1 MEAKMKTM
9 KEIFLLLFISIF
21 FSSALFSDEI
31 VTQSSISTVTVFP
44 DRASVTREADLSLA
58 SGVHSVVF
66 SGLPATLIPNSVR
79 VSGKGTALVKVL
91 GVDIS
96 TQFLESA
103 LLPEI
108 NKLQKEVDNVQLEI
122 DKIKDKI
129 DVLES
134 QEKFLKSIE
143 ASTSSKASQEILLG
157 KPDVQSWEKV
167 INFLAAKLQD
177 AKQSK
182 LECKKALAEQVAKLE
197 ALKKKLESIKPQKP
211 LEGRRVTVLLESS
224 RAGDFKLNLSYTVI
238 NARWSPLY
246 TLRAVPDS
254 AEIEL
259 ALQASIQ
266 QISGENWDD
275 VDALLSTSSPALA
288 TNPPALNPWILDIYV
303 PKPMVR
309 KEAKDKERGVIGG
322 VVGGVLGGVVGEVEA
337 PLEAEMASA
346 GVVETGLHLNFEI
359 KRKVQIPSDGA
370 PHKVPIDSKKM
381 SVKFN
386 YICVPKLKEAAFL
399 RGKLKNTLAYPFLS
413 GKADIF
419 ILQDYVGSAALPFV
433 AAEEEAEMFFGE
445 DSQIRVK
452 YEQLKREKV
461 APGFLSKTEKLR
473 LVYKIT
479 IQNLRKYQVE
489 TEILDQIPIS
499 QNSKVEVKEVS
510 INPAPTKKDEKG
522 ILSWI
527 LTLAPQEKREI
538 LIDFTIEYPKDTNII
553 GL

>member
-1 MEAKMKTM
+1 LF
-9 KEIFLLLFISIF
+9 FLFFILCA
-21 FSSALFSDEI
+21 ALFSDEI
-31 VTQSSISTVTVFP
+31 VTQSAISAVTVFP
-44 DRASVTREADLSLA
+44 DRASVTREADLTLVP
-58 SGVHSVVF
+58 GIHSIVF

-79 VSGKGTALVKVL
+79 VSGKGTAQVKVL

-96 TQFLESA
+96 TQFLESS

-108 NKLQKEVDNVQLEI
+108 NRLQKEIDNVQLEI
-122 DKIKDKI
+122 DKIKDKV

-143 ASTSSKASQEILLG
+143 ASTSSQASQEILLG

-167 INFLAAKLQD
+167 ISFLSAKLQD
-177 AKQSK
+177 VKQSK
-182 LECKKALAEQVAKLE
+182 LECKKVLTEQAAKLD

-211 LEGRRVTVLLESS
+211 LEGKRVTVLLESS
-224 RAGDFKLNLSYTVI
+224 RSGDFKLNLFYTVI

-246 TLRAVPDS
+246 TLRAIPDS
-254 AEIEL
+254 SEIEL

-266 QISGENWDD
+266 QISGEDWED

-288 TNPPALNPWILDIYV
+288 TNPPALNPWILDIYA
-303 PKPMVR
+303 PRPMLE
-309 KEAKDKERGVIGG
+309 KKAKGVEDRVMGG
-322 VVGGVLGGVVGEVEA
+322 VVGGVMGGVVGEVEA
-337 PLEAEMASA
+337 PTEAEMASA
-346 GVVETGLHLNFEI
+346 GIVETGLHLNFEI

-370 PHKVPIDSKKM
+370 PHKVPIDSQKM
-381 SVKFN
+381 NVKLN

-399 RGKLKNTLAYPFLS
+399 RGKLKNTLSYPLLS

-445 DSQIRVK
+445 DSQVRVK
-452 YEQLKREKV
+452 YEQVKREKT

-473 LVYKIT
+473 LVYKVT

-489 TEILDQIPIS
+489 AEILDQLPVS
-499 QNSKVEVKEVS
+499 QNSKIEVKEVNIS
-510 INPAPTKKDEKG
+510 PAPTKKDEKG
-522 ILSWI
+522 ILSWVI
-527 LTLAPQEKREI
+527 TLAPQEKREI
-538 LIDFTIEYPKDTNII
+538 LIDFTIEYPKDANII

>member
-1 MEAKMKTM
+1 M
-9 KEIFLLLFISIF
+9 IFLFFIF
-21 FSSALFSDEI
+21 CGALFSDEI
-31 VTQSSISTVTVFP
+31 VTQSSISAVTVFP
-44 DRASVTREADLSLA
+44 DRASVTREADLTLVP
-58 SGVHSVVF
+58 GIHSVVF

-96 TQFLESA
+96 TQFLESS

-108 NKLQKEVDNVQLEI
+108 NRLQKEIDIVQLEI
-122 DKIKDKI
+122 DKIKDKV

-143 ASTSSKASQEILLG
+143 ASTSSQASQEILLG

-167 INFLAAKLQD
+167 INFLSAKLQD
-177 AKQSK
+177 VKQSK
-182 LECKKALAEQVAKLE
+182 LECKKILAEQAAKLD

-211 LEGRRVTVLLESS
+211 LEGKRVIVLLESS
-224 RAGDFKLNLSYTVI
+224 RSGDFKLNLFYTVI

-246 TLRAVPDS
+246 TLRAIPDS
-254 AEIEL
+254 SEIEL

-266 QISGENWDD
+266 QISGEDWED

-288 TNPPALNPWILDIYV
+288 TNPPALNPWILDIYALR
-303 PKPMVR
+303 PMLE
-309 KEAKDKERGVIGG
+309 KKAKGVEDRVMGG
-322 VVGGVLGGVVGEVEA
+322 IVGGVTARLGEVEA
-337 PLEAEMASA
+337 PAEAEMASA
-346 GVVETGLHLNFEI
+346 GVVEIGLHLNFEI

-370 PHKVPIDSKKM
+370 PHKVPIDSQKM
-381 SVKFN
+381 NVKFN
-386 YICVPKLKEAAFL
+386 YICAPKLKEAAFL
-399 RGKLKNTLAYPFLS
+399 RGKLKNTLSYPLLS

-419 ILQDYVGSAALPFV
+419 ILQDYVGSAGLPFV

-445 DSQIRVK
+445 DSQVRVK
-452 YEQLKREKV
+452 YEQVKREKT

-489 TEILDQIPIS
+489 TEILDQIPVS
-499 QNSKVEVKEVS
+499 QNSKIEVKEVNIS
-510 INPAPTKKDEKG
+510 PAPTKKDEKG
-522 ILSWI
+522 ILSWVI
-527 LTLAPQEKREI
+527 TLAPQEKREI
-538 LIDFTIEYPKDTNII
+538 LIDFTIEYPKDATII

>member
-1 MEAKMKTM
+1 MQRKG
-9 KEIFLLLFISIF
+9 IFLLLLLFFILCA
-21 FSSALFSDEI
+21 ALFSDEI
-31 VTQSSISTVTVFP
+31 VTQSSISAVTVFP
-44 DRASVTREADLSLA
+44 DRASVTREAELTLVP
-58 SGVHSVVF
+58 GIHSVVF
-66 SGLPATLIPNSVR
+66 SGLPETLIPNSVR

-96 TQFLESA
+96 TQFLESS

-108 NKLQKEVDNVQLEI
+108 DKLQKEIDIVQLEI

-143 ASTSSKASQEILLG
+143 ASTSSQASQEILLG

-167 INFLAAKLQD
+167 ISFLSAKLQD
-177 AKQSK
+177 VKQSK
-182 LECKKALAEQVAKLE
+182 LECKKVLTEQGAKLE
-197 ALKKKLESIKPQKP
+197 TLKKKLESIKPQKP
-211 LEGRRVTVLLESS
+211 LEGKRVTVLLESS
-224 RAGDFKLNLSYTVI
+224 RSGDFKLNLFYTVI

-246 TLRAVPDS
+246 TLRAIPDS
-254 AEIEL
+254 SEIEL

-266 QISGENWDD
+266 QISGEDWKD

-288 TNPPALNPWILDIYV
+288 TNPPALNPWILDIYA
-303 PKPMVR
+303 PRPMLE
-309 KEAKDKERGVIGG
+309 KKAKGVEDRVMGE
-322 VVGGVLGGVVGEVEA
+322 VVGGVMGGVVREVEA
-337 PLEAEMASA
+337 PVEAEMASA

-370 PHKVPIDSKKM
+370 PHKVPIDSQKM
-381 SVKFN
+381 NVKLN

-399 RGKLKNTLAYPFLS
+399 RGKLKNTLAYPLLS

-433 AAEEEAEMFFGE
+433 AAEEEAEIFFGE

-452 YEQLKREKV
+452 YEQVKTEKT

-479 IQNLRKYQVE
+479 VQNLRKYQVE
-489 TEILDQIPIS
+489 AEILDQIPVS
-499 QNSKVEVKEVS
+499 QNSKIEVKEVNIS
-510 INPAPTKKDEKG
+510 PAPTKKDEKG
-522 ILSWI
+522 ILSWVI
-527 LTLAPQEKREI
+527 TLAPQEKREI
-538 LIDFTIEYPKDTNII
+538 LIDFTIEYPKDANII

>member
-1 MEAKMKTM
+1 MQRKV
-9 KEIFLLLFISIF
+9 IFLLFFLFFILCA
-21 FSSALFSDEI
+21 ALFSDEI
-31 VTQSSISTVTVFP
+31 VTQSSISAVTVFP
-44 DRASVTREADLSLA
+44 DRASVTREADLTLVP
-58 SGVHSVVF
+58 GIHSIVF

-79 VSGKGTALVKVL
+79 VSGKGTAQVKVL

-96 TQFLESA
+96 TQFLESS

-108 NKLQKEVDNVQLEI
+108 NRLQKEIDNVQLEI
-122 DKIKDKI
+122 DKIKDKV

-143 ASTSSKASQEILLG
+143 ASTSSQASQEILLG

-167 INFLAAKLQD
+167 INFLSAKLQD
-177 AKQSK
+177 VKQSK
-182 LECKKALAEQVAKLE
+182 LECKKILAEQAAKLD

-211 LEGRRVTVLLESS
+211 LEGKRVTVLLESS
-224 RAGDFKLNLSYTVI
+224 RSGDFKLNLFYTVI

-246 TLRAVPDS
+246 TLRAIPDS
-254 AEIEL
+254 SEIEL
-259 ALQASIQ
+259 SFQANIQ
-266 QISGENWDD
+266 QISGEDWED

-288 TNPPALNPWILDIYV
+288 TNPPVLNPWILDIYV
-303 PKPMVR
+303 PRAVVKME
-309 KEAKDKERGVIGG
+309 KAKIDRGGVIGG

-337 PLEAEMASA
+337 PVEAEMASA
-346 GVVETGLHLNFEI
+346 GVVEIGLHLNFEI

-370 PHKVPIDSKKM
+370 PHKVPIDSQKM
-381 SVKFN
+381 NVKFN
-386 YICVPKLKEAAFL
+386 YICAPKLKEAAFL
-399 RGKLKNTLAYPFLS
+399 RGKLKNTLAYPLLS

-445 DSQIRVK
+445 DSQVRVK
-452 YEQLKREKV
+452 YEQVKREKT

-473 LVYKIT
+473 LVCKIT

-489 TEILDQIPIS
+489 AEILDQFPVS
-499 QNSKVEVKEVS
+499 QNSKIEVKEVNIS
-510 INPAPTKKDEKG
+510 PAPTKKDEKG
-522 ILSWI
+522 ILSWVI
-527 LTLAPQEKREI
+527 TLAPQEKREI
-538 LIDFTIEYPKDTNII
+538 LIDFTIEYPKDATII

>member
-1 MEAKMKTM
+1 MK
-9 KEIFLLLFISIF
+9 KIVRPISGLFLFFILCA
-21 FSSALFSDEI
+21 ALFSDEI
-31 VTQSSISTVTVFP
+31 VTQSSISAVTVFP
-44 DRASVTREADLSLA
+44 DRASVTREADLTLVP
-58 SGVHSVVF
+58 GIHSVVF

-96 TQFLESA
+96 TQFLESS

-108 NKLQKEVDNVQLEI
+108 DKLQKEIDSVQLEI

-143 ASTSSKASQEILLG
+143 ASTSSQASQEILLG

-167 INFLAAKLQD
+167 INFLSAKLQD
-177 AKQSK
+177 VKQSK
-182 LECKKALAEQVAKLE
+182 LEYKKVLTEQGAKLE
-197 ALKKKLESIKPQKP
+197 ALKKKLETIKPQRP
-211 LEGRRVTVLLESS
+211 LEGKRVTVLLESS
-224 RAGDFKLNLSYTVI
+224 RSAEFKLNLFYTVI

-246 TLRAVPDS
+246 TLRAIPDS
-254 AEIEL
+254 SEIEL
-259 ALQASIQ
+259 SFQANIQ
-266 QISGENWDD
+266 QISGENWED

-288 TNPPALNPWILDIYV
+288 TNPPLLNPWILDVYV
-303 PKPMVR
+303 PRAVVK
-309 KEAKDKERGVIGG
+309 KEVKGVAGGVMGG
-322 VVGGVLGGVVGEVEA
+322 VVGGVMGGVVGEVEA
-337 PLEAEMASA
+337 PAEAEMASA
-346 GVVETGLHLNFEI
+346 GIVETGLHLNFEI

-370 PHKVPIDSKKM
+370 PHKVPIDSQKM
-381 SVKFN
+381 NVKLN
-386 YICVPKLKEAAFL
+386 YICIPKLKEAAFL
-399 RGKLKNTLAYPFLS
+399 RGKLKNTLAYPLLS

-445 DSQIRVK
+445 DSQVRVK
-452 YEQLKREKV
+452 YEQVKREKT

-473 LVYKIT
+473 LIYKIT

-489 TEILDQIPIS
+489 AEILDQIPVS
-499 QNSKVEVKEVS
+499 QNSKIEVKEVNIS
-510 INPAPTKKDEKG
+510 PAPTKKDEKG
-522 ILSWI
+522 ILSWL

-538 LIDFTIEYPKDTNII
+538 LIDFTIEYPKDANII

>member
-1 MEAKMKTM
+1 MQRKV
-9 KEIFLLLFISIF
+9 IFLLFFLFFILCA
-21 FSSALFSDEI
+21 ALFSDEI
-31 VTQSSISTVTVFP
+31 VTQSAISAVTVFP
-44 DRASVTREADLSLA
+44 DRASVTREADLTLVP
-58 SGVHSVVF
+58 GIHSIVF

-79 VSGKGTALVKVL
+79 VSGKGTAQVKVL

-96 TQFLESA
+96 TQFLESS

-108 NKLQKEVDNVQLEI
+108 NRLQKEIDNVQLEI
-122 DKIKDKI
+122 DKIKDKV

-143 ASTSSKASQEILLG
+143 ASTSSQASQEILLG

-167 INFLAAKLQD
+167 ISFLSAKLQD
-177 AKQSK
+177 VKQSK
-182 LECKKALAEQVAKLE
+182 LECKKVLTEQAAKLD

-211 LEGRRVTVLLESS
+211 LEGKRVTVLLESS
-224 RAGDFKLNLSYTVI
+224 RSGDFKLNLFYTVI

-246 TLRAVPDS
+246 TLRAIPDS
-254 AEIEL
+254 SEIEL

-266 QISGENWDD
+266 QISGEDWED

-288 TNPPALNPWILDIYV
+288 TNPPALNPWILDIYA
-303 PKPMVR
+303 PRPMLE
-309 KEAKDKERGVIGG
+309 KKAKGVEDRVMGG
-322 VVGGVLGGVVGEVEA
+322 VVGGVMGGVVGEVEA
-337 PLEAEMASA
+337 PTEAEMASA
-346 GVVETGLHLNFEI
+346 GIVETGLHLNFEI

-370 PHKVPIDSKKM
+370 PHKVPIDSQKM
-381 SVKFN
+381 NVKLN

-399 RGKLKNTLAYPFLS
+399 RGKLKNTLSYPLLS

-445 DSQIRVK
+445 DSQVRVK
-452 YEQLKREKV
+452 YEQVKREKT

-473 LVYKIT
+473 LVYKVT

-489 TEILDQIPIS
+489 AEILDQLPVS
-499 QNSKVEVKEVS
+499 QNSKIEVKEVNIS
-510 INPAPTKKDEKG
+510 PAPTKKDEKG
-522 ILSWI
+522 ILSWVI
-527 LTLAPQEKREI
+527 TLAPQEKREI
-538 LIDFTIEYPKDTNII
+538 LIRSE
-553 GL
+553 

>member
-1 MEAKMKTM
+1 MQRKG
-9 KEIFLLLFISIF
+9 IFLLIFLFFIF
-21 FSSALFSDEI
+21 CGALFSDEI
-31 VTQSSISTVTVFP
+31 VTQSSISAVTVFP
-44 DRASVTREADLSLA
+44 DRASVTREADLTLVP
-58 SGVHSVVF
+58 GIHSVVF

-96 TQFLESA
+96 TQFLESS

-108 NKLQKEVDNVQLEI
+108 DKLQKEIDSVQLEI

-143 ASTSSKASQEILLG
+143 ASTSSQASQEILLG

-167 INFLAAKLQD
+167 INFLSAKLQD
-177 AKQSK
+177 VKQSK
-182 LECKKALAEQVAKLE
+182 LEYKKVLTEQGAKLE
-197 ALKKKLESIKPQKP
+197 ALKKKLETIKPQRP
-211 LEGRRVTVLLESS
+211 LEGKRVTVLLESS
-224 RAGDFKLNLSYTVI
+224 RSAEFKLNLFYTVI

-246 TLRAVPDS
+246 TLRAIPDS
-254 AEIEL
+254 SEIEL
-259 ALQASIQ
+259 SFQANIQ
-266 QISGENWDD
+266 QISGENWED

-288 TNPPALNPWILDIYV
+288 TNPPLLNPWILDVYV
-303 PKPMVR
+303 PRAVVK
-309 KEAKDKERGVIGG
+309 KEVKGVAGGVMGG
-322 VVGGVLGGVVGEVEA
+322 VVGGVMGGVVGEVEA
-337 PLEAEMASA
+337 PAEAEMASA
-346 GVVETGLHLNFEI
+346 GIVETGLHLNFEI

-370 PHKVPIDSKKM
+370 PHKVPIDSQKM
-381 SVKFN
+381 NIKLN

-399 RGKLKNTLAYPFLS
+399 RGKLKNTLSYPLLS

-452 YEQLKREKV
+452 YEQVKTEKT

-479 IQNLRKYQVE
+479 VQNLRKYQVE
-489 TEILDQIPIS
+489 AEILDQIPVS
-499 QNSKVEVKEVS
+499 QNSKIEVKEVNIS
-510 INPAPTKKDEKG
+510 PAPTKKDEKG
-522 ILSWI
+522 ILSWVI
-527 LTLAPQEKREI
+527 TLAPQEKREI
-538 LIDFTIEYPKDTNII
+538 LIDFTIEYPKDANII

>member
-1 MEAKMKTM
+1 MQRKV
-9 KEIFLLLFISIF
+9 IFLLIFLFFIF
-21 FSSALFSDEI
+21 CGALFSDEI
-31 VTQSSISTVTVFP
+31 VTQSSISAVTVFP
-44 DRASVTREADLSLA
+44 DRASVTREADLTLVP
-58 SGVHSVVF
+58 GMHSVVF

-96 TQFLESA
+96 TQFLESS

-108 NKLQKEVDNVQLEI
+108 DKLQKEIDSVQLEI

-143 ASTSSKASQEILLG
+143 ASTSSQASQEILLG

-167 INFLAAKLQD
+167 INFLSAKLQD
-177 AKQSK
+177 VKQSK
-182 LECKKALAEQVAKLE
+182 LECKKVLTEQGAKLE

-211 LEGRRVTVLLESS
+211 LEGKRVTVLLESGRS
-224 RAGDFKLNLSYTVI
+224 GDFKLNLFYTVI

-246 TLRAVPDS
+246 TLRAIPDS
-254 AEIEL
+254 SEIEL
-259 ALQASIQ
+259 ALQANIQ
-266 QISGENWDD
+266 QVSGEDWQD

-288 TNPPALNPWILDIYV
+288 TNPPLLNPWILDVYIPRAEVKMEKAKIY
-303 PKPMVR
+303 R
-309 KEAKDKERGVIGG
+309 GG
-322 VVGGVLGGVVGEVEA
+322 VVGGVTGGVVAEVEA
-337 PLEAEMASA
+337 PAEAEMASA
-346 GVVETGLHLNFEI
+346 AVVEAGLHLNFEI
-359 KRKVQIPSDGA
+359 KRKIQIPSDGA
-370 PHKVPIDSKKM
+370 PHKVPIDSQKM
-381 SVKFN
+381 NVKLN

-399 RGKLKNTLAYPFLS
+399 RGKLKNTLSYPLLS

-419 ILQDYVGSAALPFV
+419 ILQDYVGSTVLPFV
-433 AAEEEAEMFFGE
+433 AAEEETEMFFGE
-445 DSQIRVK
+445 DSQVRVK
-452 YEQLKREKV
+452 HEQLKREKT

-489 TEILDQIPIS
+489 AEILDQLPVR
-499 QNSKVEVKEVS
+499 QNSKVEVKEVNIS
-510 INPAPTKKDEKG
+510 PAPTKKDEKG

-538 LIDFTIEYPKDTNII
+538 LVDFTIEYPKDANII

>member
-1 MEAKMKTM
+1 MKTL
-9 KEIFLLLFISIF
+9 KGIFLVLFISII
-21 FSSALFSDEI
+21 FSAALFSDEI
-31 VTQSSISTVTVFP
+31 VTQSSISTVIVFP
-44 DRASVTREADLSLA
+44 DRASVTREADLILVP
-58 SGVHSVVF
+58 GIHSVVF

-96 TQFLESA
+96 TQFLESY

-108 NKLQKEVDNVQLEI
+108 NKLQKEIEIVQLEI
-122 DKIKDKI
+122 DKTKDKI
-129 DVLES
+129 DVLDS

-143 ASTSSKASQEILLG
+143 ASTSSQASREILLG

-177 AKQSK
+177 VKQSK
-182 LECKKALAEQVAKLE
+182 LECKKVAAEQEAKLE
-197 ALKKKLESIKPQKP
+197 ALKKKLESIKPRKP
-211 LEGRRVTVLLESS
+211 LEGKRVTVLLESS
-224 RAGDFKLNLSYTVI
+224 RSGDFKLNFFYTVM

-246 TLRAVPDS
+246 TLRAIPDS
-254 AEIEL
+254 SEIEL
-259 ALQASIQ
+259 SLQANIQ
-266 QISGENWDD
+266 QISGENWED

-288 TNPPALNPWILDIYV
+288 TNPPVLNPWILDVYV
-303 PKPMVR
+303 PKPA
-309 KEAKDKERGVIGG
+309 AKMEKAKIERGG

-337 PLEAEMASA
+337 PIEAEMASA

-359 KRKVQIPSDGA
+359 KRKIQIPSDGA
-370 PHKVPIDSKKM
+370 PHKVPIDSQKM
-381 SVKFN
+381 NIKLN

-399 RGKLKNTLAYPFLS
+399 RGKLKNTLSYPLLS

-445 DSQIRVK
+445 DSQVRVK
-452 YEQLKREKV
+452 HEQLKREKT

-489 TEILDQIPIS
+489 AEILDQIPVS
-499 QNSKVEVKEVS
+499 QNSKIEVKEVNIS
-510 INPAPTKKDEKG
+510 PAPTKKDEKG
-522 ILSWI
+522 ILSWV

-538 LIDFTIEYPKDTNII
+538 LIDFTIEYPKDLNII